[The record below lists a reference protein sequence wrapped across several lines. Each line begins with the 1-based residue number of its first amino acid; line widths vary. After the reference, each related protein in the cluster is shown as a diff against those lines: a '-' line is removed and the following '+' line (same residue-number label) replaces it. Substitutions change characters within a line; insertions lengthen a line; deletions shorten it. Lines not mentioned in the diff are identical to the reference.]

1 MKPADGKQADGA
13 NLIRQ
18 EVELIESG
26 LQMQSQGLELLL
38 AEMRALAGLIPG
50 ATPPVDA
57 RTAAE
62 TDAETE
68 AGFDN
73 MPV

>member
-1 MKPADGKQADGA
+1 MKQGDAADM
-13 NLIRQ
+13 LRQ
-18 EVELIESG
+18 EAELIETG
-26 LQMQSQGLELLL
+26 LQLQSQGLEILL
-38 AEMRALAGLIPG
+38 AEMRALARLIPG
-50 ATPPVDA
+50 ATPPTEA
-57 RTAAE
+57 QTAAE